1 MMGGKRINPLCQRHD
16 ISLSP
21 AKNSQTKCTSP
32 FAGFNYQLLYQIR
45 KRLCSKGCSFQLL
58 SCQIPKEISFIWT
71 MHFFLFKKRK
81 KINIWFQYEGT
92 GINIAN
98 LWVFSPLAFPLLARK
113 QKQWNMVMTGSG
125 MAQLIEPM
133 IRFLCYNHPSALL
146 Y

>member
-1 MMGGKRINPLCQRHD
+1 LLDSITSSCTKSARDYVPKDAHFSSSLAKSQKK
-16 ISLSP
+16 SLSFG
-21 AKNSQTKCTSP
+21 QCTFS
-32 FAGFNYQLLYQIR
+32 YL
-45 KRLCSKGCSFQLL
+45 
-58 SCQIPKEISFIWT
+58 
-71 MHFFLFKKRK
+71 KKRK

-98 LWVFSPLAFPLLARK
+98 FWVFSPLAFPLIARK

>member
-1 MMGGKRINPLCQRHD
+1 
-16 ISLSP
+16 
-21 AKNSQTKCTSP
+21 
-32 FAGFNYQLLYQIR
+32 
-45 KRLCSKGCSFQLL
+45 
-58 SCQIPKEISFIWT
+58 
-71 MHFFLFKKRK
+71 MHFFLFKKEK

-92 GINIAN
+92 GINIAS

-133 IRFLCYNHPSALL
+133 IRFLCYNHHSALL